1 MILTVTMNPSIDMA
15 YDLDHLQIDQVN
27 RAKAVNKTAGG
38 KGLNVTRVI
47 HQMGYDVTATGLL
60 GGEFGEYI
68 LEKLATEQI
77 AADFTK
83 ITGETRNSIALLHD
97 GGKQTEVLEKGPRI
111 TGTERVAFLK
121 DFDALLDKSDLVTIS
136 GSLPQ
141 GLTEDFYTK
150 LIELATQKDVAVLLD
165 TSGASLE
172 TAVKSNSLPLLIKPN
187 AAELGALVNKKI
199 DDQDTDEVVQ
209 LLRTPAFAK
218 LKWISTS
225 LGSNGAIVKHED
237 QLYRAEIPKVA
248 AVSPVGSGD
257 ASLAGLAIG
266 ISRHQAPVDII
277 KTSMTL
283 GMLNALESATGCV
296 DPQKFQKY
304 FDLVKVSKI
313 N

>member
-60 GGEFGEYI
+60 GGKFGEYI
-68 LEKLATEQI
+68 LEKLTAEQI
-77 AADFTK
+77 TADFTK
-83 ITGETRNSIALLHD
+83 ISGETRNSIALLHD
-97 GGKQTEVLEKGPRI
+97 GGKQTEVLEKGPKI
-111 TGTERVAFLK
+111 TAIERATFLK
-121 DFDALLDKSDLVTIS
+121 DFDLLLDKSDLVTIS

-141 GLTEDFYTK
+141 GLSPDFYTE
-150 LIELATQKDVAVLLD
+150 LIKLATQKNVAILLD
-165 TSGASLE
+165 TSGASLAA
-172 TAVKSNSLPLLIKPN
+172 AVKSDSLPLLIKPN

-199 DDQDTDEVVQ
+199 DDQDTEEVAR
-209 LLRTPAFAK
+209 LLRTPTFAK

-225 LGSNGAIVKHED
+225 LGSNGAIVKYGD

-257 ASLAGLAIG
+257 ASLAGLAVG
-266 ISRHQAPVDII
+266 ISQHREPVDVI

-283 GMLNALESATGCV
+283 GMLNAMEAATGCV
-296 DPQKFQKY
+296 DPKKFQKY
-304 FDLVKVSKI
+304 FDLVKVFKI